1 MPMSTPTTALVV
13 GICPGSATSTA
24 KETYQRPHG
33 SRETV
38 TVDGSSA
45 AGSMS
50 GQDQMNSSGVSI
62 LARISLPSRYRNP
75 ERVYSADWRLL
86 RDLYRGYLARLAK
99 KLLNA
104 TCWCLIACWRGTED
118 TSQPNVRL
126 STAACSGAGYARH
139 LYAILTS

>member
-1 MPMSTPTTALVV
+1 MPMSTPTTALVA

-24 KETYQRPHG
+24 KEPYQRPHG

-99 KLLNA
+99 KLLDA
-104 TCWCLIACWRGTED
+104 TCWGRVACWRGAGGP
-118 TSQPNVRL
+118 SVRN
-126 STAACSGAGYARH
+126 GRE
-139 LYAILTS
+139 